1 MKKYLFLLLL
11 LFVYFVIN
19 INQDTKEVLYEINN
33 SDIYVGS
40 YKLKFPLGINSND
53 LINKLSNYNNDIL
66 INKINNIDV
75 KCEDI
80 NNCIKQFY
88 DQKDEEFI
96 IKNVSSFK
104 IDSIEF
110 IADKQYIYAFLEKEN
125 LITYINKK

>member
-11 LFVYFVIN
+11 LIVYIALN
-19 INQDTKEVLYEINN
+19 ISHNTKEVSYETND
-33 SDIYVGS
+33 SDIYVNS

-53 LINKLSNYNNDIL
+53 LINKLSSYNNDIL

-110 IADKQYIYAFLEKEN
+110 IADKQYINVFLEKEN
-125 LITYINKK
+125 LITYIKK

>member
-11 LFVYFVIN
+11 LIVYIALN
-19 INQDTKEVLYEINN
+19 ISHNTKEVSYETND
-33 SDIYVGS
+33 SDIYVNS

-66 INKINNIDV
+66 IIKINNIDV
-75 KCEDI
+75 KCKDI
-80 NNCIKQFY
+80 NICIKQFY

-110 IADKQYIYAFLEKEN
+110 IADKQYINVFLEKEN
-125 LITYINKK
+125 LITYIKK

>member
-11 LFVYFVIN
+11 LIVYIALN
-19 INQDTKEVLYEINN
+19 ISHNTKEVSYETND
-33 SDIYVGS
+33 SDIYVNS

-53 LINKLSNYNNDIL
+53 LINKLSSYNNDIL

-110 IADKQYIYAFLEKEN
+110 IAYESDIKTFLENDN
-125 LITYINKK
+125 LITYIKK